1 MKRFNQAFIESIFE
15 FLAIKDR
22 KVIKTQEQTNIWYY
36 QVFDPENWADIE
48 VNITSNKIDV

>member
-15 FLAIKDR
+15 FLATKDR
-22 KVIKTQEQTNIWYY
+22 KVIKTQEQTNLWYY

-48 VNITSNKIDV
+48 VNITLNV